1 MSSETSQWLNQNV
14 LVGFTDQRGNA
25 WHYKASEQGDEPNHY
40 PGAIP
45 VEDVRRRLFF
55 WEAEKVPMFVA
66 GPAQEMM
73 EVPNRI
79 AIIRNDSHEV
89 LGVAS
94 GSYEPHQYGEW
105 LVDTLG
111 NILDD
116 DLQIGSAGLLKNG
129 AIAWV
134 QVEQPETMQAAGG
147 VEYRSHLLATTSFNG
162 SIATLYKPTVT
173 VVVCDNTR
181 NAALEEHTPE
191 VRVRH
196 TANSKLRLSDARDAL
211 GIVHT
216 MDAAF
221 EAEVQELLSR
231 RVSDHNY
238 ELFLKALVPL
248 NDQNSKQAVSRHE
261 TIMGDYMRLWRED
274 DRVAPWRGSAFGVVQ
289 AVNTYRQ
296 HIRPT
301 RGNSNIIERNMM
313 DTLTGVTEQ
322 QDKKALEL
330 LDLVCV

>member
-1 MSSETSQWLNQNV
+1 MSTERAEWLNQNV
-14 LVGFTDQRGNA
+14 LVGFTDQRGKA

-45 VEDVRRRLFF
+45 IEDVRRRLFF
-55 WEAEKVPMFVA
+55 WEAAKVPMFVGGLA
-66 GPAQEMM
+66 GGMRK
-73 EVPNRI
+73 VPNRV
-79 AIIRNDSHEV
+79 AIIRNDSREV

-94 GSYEPHQYGEW
+94 QSYEPHQYGEW

-116 DLQIGSAGLLKNG
+116 DLQIGSAGLLKGG

-134 QVEQPETMQAAGG
+134 QVEQPETLQAAGG

-181 NAALEEHTPE
+181 HIALNEDTPE
-191 VRVRH
+191 FKVRH
-196 TANSKLRLSDARDAL
+196 TANSGLRLGDARDAL

-216 MDAAF
+216 MDEAF
-221 EAEVQELLSR
+221 EAEVAELLSR
-231 RVSDHNY
+231 KVSDHNY
-238 ELFLKALVPL
+238 QMFLEALIPL
-248 NDQNSKQAVSRHE
+248 NDTESKQAVSRRDN
-261 TIMGDYMRLWRED
+261 IMDDYLNLWAHDE
-274 DRVAPWRGSAFGVVQ
+274 RVSPWRGSAYGVVQ

>member
-14 LVGFTDQRGNA
+14 LVGFTDKRGTA
-25 WHYKASEQGDEPNHY
+25 WHYKAAEQGDEPNHY

-66 GPAQEMM
+66 GPADEML
-73 EVPNRI
+73 EVPNRV
-79 AIIRNDSHEV
+79 AIIRNDTHEV
-89 LGVAS
+89 LGLAS
-94 GSYEPHQYGEW
+94 SFYAPHQYGEW
-105 LVDTLG
+105 LVDNLG
-111 NILDD
+111 NILDEN
-116 DLQIGSAGLLKNG
+116 LQIGSAGILKHG

-134 QVEQPETMQAAGG
+134 QVEQPETMRAAGE

-181 NAALEEHTPE
+181 NAALNETSPE

-196 TANSKLRLSDARDAL
+196 TANSQLKLLEAREAL
-211 GIVHT
+211 GVVHK
-216 MDAAF
+216 MDELFA
-221 EAEVQELLSR
+221 AEVEELLSR
-231 RVSDHNY
+231 RVSDYNY

-261 TIMGDYMRLWRED
+261 AIMGDYMRLWRED
-274 DRVAPWRGSAFGVVQ
+274 ERVTPWRGSAFGVLQ
-289 AVNTYRQ
+289 AVNTYR
-296 HIRPT
+296 HHLRPT
-301 RGNSNIIERNMM
+301 RGNSNLVERNMM
-313 DTLTGVTEQ
+313 DALTGVTEQ
-322 QDKKALEL
+322 QDRKALEL
-330 LDLVCV
+330 LDMVCV

>member
-1 MSSETSQWLNQNV
+1 MSSETSQWLNENV
-14 LVGFTDQRGNA
+14 LVGYTDQRGTA
-25 WHYKASEQGDEPNHY
+25 WHYKASDQGSEPNHY

-45 VEDVRRRLFF
+45 IEDVRRRLFF
-55 WEAEKVPMFVA
+55 WEAEKVPMYVA
-66 GPAQEMM
+66 GPTGNMIA
-73 EVPNRI
+73 VPNRI
-79 AIIRNDSHEV
+79 AVIRNDSHDV

-94 GSYEPHQYGEW
+94 TSYEPHQYGEW

-116 DLQIGSAGLLKNG
+116 DLQIGSAGLLKGG

-134 QVEQPETMQAAGG
+134 QVEQPETRRAAGE
-147 VEYRSHLLATTSFNG
+147 VDYRSHLLATTSFNG

-196 TANSKLRLSDARDAL
+196 TANSMVQLSVARDAL
-211 GIVHT
+211 GIVLT
-216 MDAAF
+216 MDKAF
-221 EAEVQELLSR
+221 EAEVEELLSR
-231 RVSDHNY
+231 RVSDRNY
-238 ELFLKALVPL
+238 ELFLKALIPL
-248 NDQNSKQAVSRHE
+248 NDMNSKQAVSRND
-261 TIMGDYMRLWRED
+261 TITGDYMKLWQD
-274 DRVAPWRGSAFGVVQ
+274 DPRVAPWRGSAFGVVQ

-301 RGNSNIIERNMM
+301 RGSSNVIERNMM

-330 LDLVCV
+330 LDLICV